1 MSLKNNNGA
10 LYLKSNCYN
19 CFYSVSAIALCTV
32 AFLIIIAIMVA
43 CILVRLRKREKQQEK
58 ELAKKQQDIEM
69 KQPLDD
75 MHVQEAISENRQNQ
89 NYLAR
94 LDEFSMVSAT
104 LGGEIFIMLVQ
115 EAFQHVRGQIHFVS
129 ASLPT

>member
-1 MSLKNNNGA
+1 M
-10 LYLKSNCYN
+10 
-19 CFYSVSAIALCTV
+19 
-32 AFLIIIAIMVA
+32 
-43 CILVRLRKREKQQEK
+43 RLRKREKQQEK

-75 MHVQEAISENRQNQ
+75 IHVQEAISENRQNQ

-104 LGGEIFIMLVQ
+104 LGGEMFVLFWCFAVIMLVQ